1 MNLFSGLMEGGS
13 VFFIGYVY
21 VKNKENKNYV
31 STYFS
36 QLDVWRHRS
45 NPSRVSTETPVIQNK
60 QF

>member
-1 MNLFSGLMEGGS
+1 MEGGS